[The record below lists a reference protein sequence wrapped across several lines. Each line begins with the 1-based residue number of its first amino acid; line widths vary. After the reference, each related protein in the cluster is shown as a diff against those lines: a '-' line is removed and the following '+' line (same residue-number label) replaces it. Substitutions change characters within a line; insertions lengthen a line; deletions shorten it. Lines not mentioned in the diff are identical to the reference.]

1 MDALVI
7 GAGISGLAVAYGLR
21 RRGLRVKLLEA
32 SSRVGGVIRSE
43 RRDGYLLEYGPNSL
57 MASAPAAQLI
67 EELGLRDQVVTGQR
81 RAPRYIYAD
90 GRLRRVGLQVL
101 FSGQLLSLRGRLRL
115 LAEPF
120 IRGRAAAADE
130 SLEAFIT
137 RRLGREAHD
146 RLFAPFVSGVYAGNT
161 ALMSAAASFPQLVAM
176 EAEYG
181 SIIYGALRSRGK
193 SKVKRGLYSFK
204 DGLSVLP
211 SAIAARLGDAVEL
224 SAPVER
230 LELSSRYRVVAAGR
244 EYSADKL
251 VLAVPAM
258 EAAGLLEQSMP
269 ELASEL
275 KQIEYVSLSVVYVSY
290 DLAELGRDLY
300 GFGFLIP
307 RGEGPRMLGAVWSSS
322 IFPSRAPAG
331 RALLTCFIG
340 GAHDPSAVSLSREQL
355 AGIVSAELARI
366 LETEARPEIVNV
378 WRMERAIPQYTLG
391 HCDRLRRI
399 GAMLAASPGL
409 ALVGNYLQGVSVP
422 DCINRGLETAG
433 SL

>member
-7 GAGISGLAVAYGLR
+7 GAGISGLAVAYGLQK
-21 RRGLRVKLLEA
+21 RGLRVKLLEA

-57 MASAPAAQLI
+57 MASATQLI
-67 EELGLRDQVVTGQR
+67 EELGLQSQLVTGQQ

-90 GRLRRVGLQVL
+90 GRLQRVGLQVL

-120 IRGRAAAADE
+120 IRGCAATADE

-146 RLFAPFVSGVYAGNT
+146 RLFAPFVSGIYAGNT
-161 ALMSAAASFPQLVAM
+161 ALMSAAASFPQLVAL
-176 EAEYG
+176 EADYG
-181 SIIYGALRSRGK
+181 SIFYGALRSRP
-193 SKVKRGLYSFK
+193 KVKRSLYSFR

-211 SAIAARLGDAVEL
+211 SAIAARLGDAIEL

-230 LELSSRYRVVAAGR
+230 LELSTSYYVVAGGK
-244 EYSADKL
+244 EYRADKL
-251 VLAVPAM
+251 ILAVPAVD
-258 EAAGLLEQSMP
+258 AARLLEQSMP
-269 ELASEL
+269 ELANEL
-275 KQIEYVSLSVVYVSY
+275 RQIEYVSLSVVYISY

-307 RGEGPRMLGAVWSSS
+307 RSERLRMLGAIWSSS
-322 IFPSRAPAG
+322 LFPGRAPAG

-340 GAHDPSAVSLSREQL
+340 GAHDPSAVTLSEEQL
-355 AGIVSAELARI
+355 AGVASAELAQI
-366 LETEARPEIVNV
+366 LDTGARSEVVGV
-378 WRMERAIPQYTLG
+378 WKMERAIPQYTLG

-399 GAMLAASPGL
+399 GGMLANSPGL
-409 ALVGNYLQGVSVP
+409 VLVGNYLQGVSVP
-422 DCINRGLETAG
+422 DCINRGLETAR